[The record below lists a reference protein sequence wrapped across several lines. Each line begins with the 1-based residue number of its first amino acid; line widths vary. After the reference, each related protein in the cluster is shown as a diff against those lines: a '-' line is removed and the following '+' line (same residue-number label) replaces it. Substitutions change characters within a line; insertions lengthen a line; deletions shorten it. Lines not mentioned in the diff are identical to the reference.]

1 MIINFLAHFLSFLRL
16 NGSKQ
21 GLLNLLLIA
30 AMTAMLFALQILPL
44 ALNTGIGLHLR
55 HCLSPFKTITVILLY
70 QIGKN
75 KRVGSFLAIFRK
87 NTNQEQVYRIRLVP
101 LQNLQ
106 HLQPTRREKPA
117 IAYLAQRIGK
127 RREGNTKGNQF
138 VASVAIYHTRY
149 QVQVCLL
156 DISIYIF
163 IYLLLRKLL
172 EIIEILISLVH
183 DFEHLP
189 AHSSRSQ
196 FAAGEL
202 MNMQIISALYHL
214 GSLGKL
220 SRRHFRNPDAVLQP
234 VVILLIER
242 KTLQMRLVIRIIVI
256 DIHRRLPVEA
266 LDEQAF
272 TVHIRKSERTYA
284 FVHSLA
290 LAPVFYRAQ
299 QGTGNRYIIHEIE
312 PAEANLL
319 LVSLFVGTMVDNASN
334 STYDTSLAVNRQ
346 EVLSLA
352 EFEGRILLWVQRI
365 HLVETQKRN
374 GKLMASVEIIM
385 KLNEGF
391 QPFFSR
397 YRYDSYLI
405 IH

>member
-1 MIINFLAHFLSFLRL
+1 
-16 NGSKQ
+16 
-21 GLLNLLLIA
+21 
-30 AMTAMLFALQILPL
+30 MTAMLFALQILPL

-55 HCLSPFKTITVILLY
+55 HCLSPFKAITVILLY

-75 KRVGSFLAIFRK
+75 KRVGSLLAIFRK
-87 NTNQEQVYRIRLVP
+87 NTNQKQIYRIRLVP

-106 HLQPTRREKPA
+106 HLQPTRREKLA

-127 RREGNTKGNQF
+127 RREGNTKGYQL
-138 VASVAIYHTRY
+138 VASVAIHYTRY
-149 QVQVCLL
+149 QVQVSLL

-172 EIIEILISLVH
+172 EIIEILISFVH
-183 DFEHLP
+183 YFEHFP
-189 AHSSRSQ
+189 AHSSRGQ
-196 FAAGEL
+196 FPAGKL
-202 MNMQIISALYHL
+202 MNLQIISALYHL

-242 KTLQMRLVIRIIVI
+242 ITLQMRLIIRIIVI

-266 LDEQAF
+266 LDEQAL

-284 FVHSLA
+284 FVHSPA

-319 LVSLFVGTMVDNASN
+319 LVPLFVGTMVDNGSN

-346 EVLSLA
+346 EVLSFT
-352 EFEGRILLWVQRI
+352 EFKGRILLWVQRI
-365 HLVETQKRN
+365 HLVKTQKRN
-374 GKLMASVEIIM
+374 GKLMVSVEIIM

-391 QPFFSR
+391 QPFLVVIGMI
-397 YRYDSYLI
+397 LI
-405 IH
+405 SSFISILISATL